1 MKTNDK
7 VITIEDGGE
16 SIMKELKLAG
26 NSPNSNKIEDETDI
40 IEYMMN
46 KYNSSGK

>member
-1 MKTNDK
+1 MKVNGLIIID
-7 VITIEDGGE
+7 DGGE
-16 SIMKELKLAG
+16 SIMKELKLT
-26 NSPNSNKIEDETDI
+26 NTSPNSNKIEDETDI